1 MLEFS
6 APMATPLQQLTGWL
20 TAFDLWGTA
29 QNLLRFV
36 VVLGLLITVHEL
48 GHFLVAKW
56 SGVRVHEFAIGF
68 GPALIKKR
76 FGETLYAVRVLPLG
90 GFVRMAGMEPT
101 ETLPGDHDPAE
112 DDARAFHRRPI
123 PYRFAI
129 IAAGP
134 LMNLLLAVLLNAI
147 VISMVVVAV
156 GNVVPESPAA
166 EAGLL
171 PGDRFVSVAGR
182 SVITLDDVLS
192 GIQQS
197 GGEPI
202 RIVVERDGERHQL
215 WVEPK
220 FDPAQ
225 GVPMIGIEV
234 MMSHGDDRRP
244 LFESLAAGAGQTWS
258 SIVTLVQTL
267 YLTVTGQ
274 VPADLAGPLGI
285 YQMTGTFARSG
296 TIAFL
301 SFVAALS
308 ISLGILNLLPI
319 PVLDGGGLLLLIIE
333 AVRGKP
339 LSPEARGTAQLIG
352 LSLLLL
358 ILLYAT
364 FQDLSRFVGPGAL

>member
-1 MLEFS
+1 MEFS
-6 APMATPLQQLTGWL
+6 TPLATSLQQLTGWL
-20 TAFDLWGTA
+20 SALDLWATI
-29 QNLLRFV
+29 QNVLRFV

-56 SGVRVHEFAIGF
+56 SRVRVHEFAIGF

-76 FGETLYAVRVLPLG
+76 FGETLYAVRALPLG

-101 ETLPGDHDPAE
+101 ETLAEDVDPSE

-147 VISMVVVAV
+147 IIGMVVVTV
-156 GNVVPESPAA
+156 GNVTPGSPAA
-166 EAGLL
+166 ESGIL
-171 PGDRFVSVAGR
+171 PGDRFISVAGR
-182 SVITLDDVLS
+182 RVVTLDHVLS

-197 GGEPI
+197 EGDAV

-215 WVEPK
+215 LVEPK
-220 FDPAQ
+220 LDAAQ

-234 MMSHGDDRRP
+234 MMSQGDARRP
-244 LFESLAAGAGQTWS
+244 LWESLAAGAEQTWM
-258 SIVTLVQTL
+258 SIVALVQTL

-274 VPADLAGPLGI
+274 VPADLLAGPLGI

-301 SFVAALS
+301 GFVAALS

-319 PVLDGGGLLLLIIE
+319 PVLDGGGLLLLLIE

-364 FQDLSRFVGPGAL
+364 FQDLSRFVGSGAL